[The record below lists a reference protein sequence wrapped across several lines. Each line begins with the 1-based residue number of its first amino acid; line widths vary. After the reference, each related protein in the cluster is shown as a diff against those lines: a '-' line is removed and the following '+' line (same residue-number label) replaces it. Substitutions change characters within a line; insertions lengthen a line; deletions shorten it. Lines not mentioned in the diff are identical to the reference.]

1 MVVDKELVIF
11 DLDQTLV
18 DTSTL
23 EVLRKNRQWREIA
36 SHLDQTM
43 VYPGI
48 KHTVDC
54 LKSRGI
60 KIAVFTSSPKS
71 YARGVLEHHDLHY
84 DLLLGYHDVN
94 MKKPSPEGFY
104 KILEHFNIDSKKA
117 ISFGDQHTDILA
129 SNEAKIQSVACL
141 WGNEDN
147 DKLIDSKPNLILDQS
162 IKISSMI
169 GC

>member
-18 DTSTL
+18 DTSQV
-23 EVLRKNRQWREIA
+23 EILRKNRQWNKIGM
-36 SHLDQTM
+36 SLSQTI

-48 KHTVDC
+48 KDTLDY

-71 YARGVLEHHDLHY
+71 YAQDVLQHHNLPY
-84 DLLLGYHDVN
+84 DLLLGYHDVK
-94 MKKPSPEGFY
+94 MRKPSPEGFY
-104 KILEHFNIDSKKA
+104 KILKHFNIDSKKA

-129 SNEAKIQSVACL
+129 SNQAQIQSVACL
-141 WGNEDN
+141 WGNDDN
-147 DKLIDSKPNLILDQS
+147 DKLLDSKPSLIVAKS
-162 IKISSMI
+162 IDIYLAK